1 MPFCDIERQ
10 GAVLVVT
17 IDRTERL
24 NALHSDA
31 HFELS
36 RIFDEFEADR
46 GLRVAI
52 VTGRGDRAFCAGND
66 LKFQAAGGSLERPKT
81 GFGGLANRLDR
92 TKPVIAAVNGIAAG
106 GGCEIVLACDIAIAA
121 ENAVFSFP
129 EVKRGLV
136 PLTGIH
142 LLIRTI
148 HAKNAM
154 AMLISGRGVSAREA
168 RDIGLVNEVVP
179 QGEAL
184 TGALTWAHA
193 ISDCSPSAV
202 RTTLDLVRR
211 SGAASSLAEAFAAS
225 YDSLALHR
233 AGRDFVEG
241 PRAFAEKR
249 PPRWDD

>member
-1 MPFCDIERQ
+1 MQFCEIERQ
-10 GAVLVVT
+10 GTVLIVT
-17 IDRTERL
+17 FNRPERL

-36 RIFDEFEADR
+36 RIFDEFEVDR
-46 GLRVAI
+46 SLRVAV
-52 VTGRGDRAFCAGND
+52 VTGCGDRAFCAGND

-106 GGCEIVLACDIAIAA
+106 GGCEIVLACDIAVAA

-148 HAKNAM
+148 HAKDAT

-168 RDIGLVNEVVP
+168 REIGLVNEVVP
-179 QGEAL
+179 QG
-184 TGALTWAHA
+184 GALAGALIWAHT
-193 ISDCSPSAV
+193 ISECSPSAV
-202 RTTLDLVRR
+202 MTTLDLVRR
-211 SGAASSLAEAFAAS
+211 SAAATLAEAFAAS
-225 YDSLALHR
+225 YDSLTAHR

-241 PRAFAEKR
+241 PRAFAERR